1 MHLKGPR
8 VSYLFYSCCSEE
20 SKSFPGPLSSLPA
33 CLHVLDTSGHHR
45 WHRAPMFRQS
55 IKLIGKNSTQGLVSG
70 RLLDAVKG
78 RLIILKQTPTFA
90 PLNSFLAFFD

>member
-20 SKSFPGPLSSLPA
+20 CKSFPGPLSSLPA
-33 CLHVLDTSGHHR
+33 PLHVLDTSGHRRCHE
-45 WHRAPMFRQS
+45 APIFRQS
-55 IKLIGKNSTQGLVSG
+55 IKLIRENSTQGLVNG
-70 RLLDAVKG
+70 GLLDAVKG
-78 RLIILKQTPTFA
+78 RLIILRQTPTFA